1 MNGVDHLA
9 VDGERAGAADAADV
23 VGIPFSSGLD
33 AVFRHVVALV
43 ETLQFPVGWGHAKDV
58 TASERGLRLM
68 PDGAVLTV
76 PEEDAAVVGERAGQL
91 CEAPFDMES
100 EVVEFA
106 VEAEPFVA
114 AVAVAED
121 GALVG
126 IDVPLRDLADGI
138 GGRDGDARPLRLV
151 VGREQVDGLR
161 GDRQGNGQKGKAEQ
175 AETHV
180 REFAG
185 TAKDGN
191 AHRLSS
197 IGAVAA
203 LWRIV
208 QGARRIDLLRVFG
221 TYPPPGIL
229 GIKSLLSMV
238 YGVGVAA
245 KSSFQRSSPQ
255 NLGSKGLMGIL
266 GNVREFSHFLN
277 RL

>member
-1 MNGVDHLA
+1 
-9 VDGERAGAADAADV
+9 
-23 VGIPFSSGLD
+23 
-33 AVFRHVVALV
+33 
-43 ETLQFPVGWGHAKDV
+43 
-58 TASERGLRLM
+58 
-68 PDGAVLTV
+68 
-76 PEEDAAVVGERAGQL
+76 
-91 CEAPFDMES
+91 
-100 EVVEFA
+100 
-106 VEAEPFVA
+106 
-114 AVAVAED
+114 
-121 GALVG
+121 
-126 IDVPLRDLADGI
+126 
-138 GGRDGDARPLRLV
+138 
-151 VGREQVDGLR
+151 
-161 GDRQGNGQKGKAEQ
+161 
-175 AETHV
+175 V